1 MSAVEKTASVHEKVA
16 LAAMDCAADE
26 LRDSLN
32 DADQCGAWDV
42 PAHRRDAEQD
52 EAVIRVQEAQEAQ
65 EALEEQLEMFVGD
78 RYGFDSSVAL
88 EVM

>member
-1 MSAVEKTASVHEKVA
+1 MSAVERIASVHEKVA

-32 DADQCGAWDV
+32 DADQCGVWGV

-52 EAVIRVQEAQEAQ
+52 EAVIRVQEAQ

>member
-1 MSAVEKTASVHEKVA
+1 MSAVHEKVA

-26 LRDSLN
+26 LRDALN

-52 EAVIRVQEAQEAQ
+52 EAVIRVQEAQET
-65 EALEEQLEMFVGD
+65 LEEYLEGFIAD
-78 RYGFDSSVAL
+78 RYGLDSRVTL
-88 EVM
+88 EVERG

>member
-1 MSAVEKTASVHEKVA
+1 MNAVKAAASVHEKA
-16 LAAMDCAADE
+16 MLAAMDCAADE
-26 LRDSLN
+26 LRDALN

-42 PAHRRDAEQD
+42 PAHKRDADQD
-52 EAVIRVQEAQEAQ
+52 EAVIRAQEAQ

-88 EVM
+88 EVL

>member
-1 MSAVEKTASVHEKVA
+1 MSAVERAASVHEKVA

-26 LRDSLN
+26 LRDSLT

-52 EAVIRVQEAQEAQ
+52 EAVIRVQEAR
-65 EALEEQLEMFVGD
+65 EALEGQLEMFVDD
-78 RYGFDSSVAL
+78 RYGFDSRVSLGVL
-88 EVM
+88 

>member
-1 MSAVEKTASVHEKVA
+1 MTVAEKVASVHEMVA
-16 LAAMDCAADE
+16 LAAVDCAADE
-26 LRDSLN
+26 LSDALN

-52 EAVIRVQEAQEAQ
+52 DAVIRVQESQ

-78 RYGFDSSVAL
+78 RYGFGSCVSL

>member
-1 MSAVEKTASVHEKVA
+1 M

-26 LRDSLN
+26 LRDALN

-52 EAVIRVQEAQEAQ
+52 EAVIRTQEAQ
-65 EALEEQLEMFVGD
+65 EALEEYFEGFIAD
-78 RYGFDSSVAL
+78 RYGMDSRVTL
-88 EVM
+88 EVDK

>member
-1 MSAVEKTASVHEKVA
+1 MSAVERIASVHEKVA

-52 EAVIRVQEAQEAQ
+52 EAVIRVQEA
-65 EALEEQLEMFVGD
+65 LEEQLEMFVGD

-88 EVM
+88 EVL

>member
-1 MSAVEKTASVHEKVA
+1 MSAVERIASVHEKVA

-32 DADQCGAWDV
+32 DADQRGAWGV

-52 EAVIRVQEAQEAQ
+52 EAVIRVQEAQEA
-65 EALEEQLEMFVGD
+65 LEEQLEMFVGD
-78 RYGFDSSVAL
+78 RYGFDSIVAL
-88 EVM
+88 EVL

>member
-1 MSAVEKTASVHEKVA
+1 MHEKVA

-52 EAVIRVQEAQEAQ
+52 EAVIRVQEAQEA
-65 EALEEQLEMFVGD
+65 LEEQLEMFVGD
-78 RYGFDSSVAL
+78 RYGFDSSVTL
-88 EVM
+88 EVL

>member
-1 MSAVEKTASVHEKVA
+1 MTVAEKVASVHEKVA

-52 EAVIRVQEAQEAQ
+52 EAVIRVQEAQEA
-65 EALEEQLEMFVGD
+65 LEEYLEGFIAD
-78 RYGFDSSVAL
+78 RYGLESHVTL
-88 EVM
+88 EVDK

>member
-1 MSAVEKTASVHEKVA
+1 MSAVERIASVHEKVA

-42 PAHRRDAEQD
+42 PAHRRDAE
-52 EAVIRVQEAQEAQ
+52 
-65 EALEEQLEMFVGD
+65 
-78 RYGFDSSVAL
+78 
-88 EVM
+88 

>member
-1 MSAVEKTASVHEKVA
+1 MSAVEKIASVHEKVA

-32 DADQCGAWDV
+32 DADQRGAWDV

-52 EAVIRVQEAQEAQ
+52 EAVIRVQEAQEA
-65 EALEEQLEMFVGD
+65 LEEQLEMFVGD
-78 RYGFDSSVAL
+78 RYGFDSRVAL
-88 EVM
+88 EVL

>member
-1 MSAVEKTASVHEKVA
+1 MSAVERIASVHEKVM

-52 EAVIRVQEAQEAQ
+52 EAVIRVQEAQEA
-65 EALEEQLEMFVGD
+65 LEEQLEMFVGD
-78 RYGFDSSVAL
+78 RYGFDSSVGL
-88 EVM
+88 EVP

>member
-1 MSAVEKTASVHEKVA
+1 MHEKVA

-26 LRDSLN
+26 LRDALN

-52 EAVIRVQEAQEAQ
+52 YAVIRVQEAQ

-88 EVM
+88 EVL

>member
-1 MSAVEKTASVHEKVA
+1 MSAVERIASVHEKVA
-16 LAAMDCAADE
+16 LTAMDCAADE

-42 PAHRRDAEQD
+42 SAHRRDAEQD
-52 EAVIRVQEAQEAQ
+52 EAVIRVQEAQ

-78 RYGFDSSVAL
+78 RYGFDATVQL
-88 EVM
+88 EMGVL

>member
-1 MSAVEKTASVHEKVA
+1 MSVAERIASVREKVA

-26 LRDSLN
+26 LRDSLS
-32 DADQCGAWDV
+32 DADQCGALDV

-52 EAVIRVQEAQEAQ
+52 EAVIRAQEAL

-78 RYGFDSSVAL
+78 RYGFDSCVSL

>member
-1 MSAVEKTASVHEKVA
+1 MSAVERIASVHEKVA
-16 LAAMDCAADE
+16 LAAMDCAADDW
-26 LRDSLN
+26 RVSLN

-52 EAVIRVQEAQEAQ
+52 EAVIRVQEAR

>member
-1 MSAVEKTASVHEKVA
+1 MNAVERIVSVHEKVA

-42 PAHRRDAEQD
+42 LAHRRDAEQD
-52 EAVIRVQEAQEAQ
+52 EAVIRVQEAQ

-78 RYGFDSSVAL
+78 RYGFDSCVSL

>member
-1 MSAVEKTASVHEKVA
+1 MTVAEKVASVHEKVA

-26 LRDSLN
+26 LRNALN
-32 DADQCGAWDV
+32 DAGQCGARDV

-52 EAVIRVQEAQEAQ
+52 EAIIRAQEAQ

-78 RYGFDSSVAL
+78 RYGFDSTVHL
-88 EVM
+88 EMGVL

>member
-1 MSAVEKTASVHEKVA
+1 MSAVERAASVHEKVA

-32 DADQCGAWDV
+32 DADQCGAWDA
-42 PAHRRDAEQD
+42 PAHRRNAEQD
-52 EAVIRVQEAQEAQ
+52 EAVIRAQEAQ

-78 RYGFDSSVAL
+78 RYGFDSCVSL

>member
-1 MSAVEKTASVHEKVA
+1 MNAVKVAASVREKA
-16 LAAMDCAADE
+16 MLAAMDCAAGE
-26 LRDSLN
+26 LRDALN

-52 EAVIRVQEAQEAQ
+52 EAVIRVQEAQEA
-65 EALEEQLEMFVGD
+65 LEEQLEMFVGD

-88 EVM
+88 EVL

>member
-1 MSAVEKTASVHEKVA
+1 MTIAEKAASVHEKVA

-52 EAVIRVQEAQEAQ
+52 LQSPAFR
-65 EALEEQLEMFVGD
+65 
-78 RYGFDSSVAL
+78 RRRRHWRSSWRCSW
-88 EVM
+88 